1 MNDMQDLK
9 HKIDCRLSS
18 LDETNYNVITRVNCI
33 LFVYF
38 EKKPFPNVSLIDF
51 KSINVCCDLAD
62 IICLL
67 LSGFVKLWCKNM
79 EIYTGI

>member
-1 MNDMQDLK
+1 MNGMQDLK

-38 EKKPFPNVSLIDF
+38 EKKNFPIFHLLILRA
-51 KSINVCCDLAD
+51 SMCVVI
-62 IICLL
+62 
-67 LSGFVKLWCKNM
+67 
-79 EIYTGI
+79 

>member
-38 EKKPFPNVSLIDF
+38 EKKNPFPMSH
-51 KSINVCCDLAD
+51 
-62 IICLL
+62 
-67 LSGFVKLWCKNM
+67 
-79 EIYTGI
+79 